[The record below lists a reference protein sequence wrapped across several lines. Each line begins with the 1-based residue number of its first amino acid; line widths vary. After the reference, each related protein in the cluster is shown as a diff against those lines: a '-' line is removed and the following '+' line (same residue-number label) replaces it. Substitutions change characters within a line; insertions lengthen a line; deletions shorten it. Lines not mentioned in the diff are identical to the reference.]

1 VSLYLNPEIAGMN
14 RFGLDSFF
22 LRFIVAAV
30 VVFAT
35 YNAEGFSYF
44 HWILNNLGSLN
55 LYMAAGAVILV
66 LSWIMLIRA
75 SIISLSLIGFSLI
88 TVAFALLAWYII
100 HQLGLNA
107 SSKGAIIYII
117 ELAIALVLSVGV
129 PWSNIKRKFSR
140 QPKTD
145 QAIEVE
151 EHTHSQAANVDQSV
165 ADDRSNNTT
174 PAATTVVLTKDEPE

>member
-1 VSLYLNPEIAGMN
+1 MN

-30 VVFAT
+30 VVFST

-75 SIISLSLIGFSLI
+75 SIISLTLIGFSLV
-88 TVAFALLAWYII
+88 TVAFALLAWFII
-100 HQLGLNA
+100 HRLGLNA

-129 PWSNIKRKFSR
+129 PWSNIKRRFSR
-140 QPKTD
+140 PKTD
-145 QAIEVE
+145 QAIKVDEA
-151 EHTHSQAANVDQSV
+151 THPQAANIDQSP
-165 ADDRSNNTT
+165 ADDKDVTSA
-174 PAATTVVLTKDEPE
+174 PADTTVVLTEDKPE

>member
-1 VSLYLNPEIAGMN
+1 MN
-14 RFGLDSFF
+14 RFGLDSFL
-22 LRFIVAAV
+22 LRFTIAAV

-35 YNAEGFSYF
+35 YNAEGFSCF
-44 HWILNNLGSLN
+44 HWILNNLGDLN

-100 HQLGLNA
+100 HQLKLNA

-129 PWSNIKRKFSR
+129 PWSNIKRKLSR
-140 QPKTD
+140 QAKTD

-151 EHTHSQAANVDQSV
+151 EHSHSQHANINRPPL
-165 ADDRSNNTT
+165 ADKNDTTT
-174 PAATTVVLTKDEPE
+174 PTDATVVLTKDESE